1 MRRNVGGDNRVVNGN
16 IARRSRYRG
25 RVATPTDLPRGYHH
39 GNLRDALLRRAEEV
53 LASSGVDALSLRGLA
68 RDVGVSHAAP
78 RRHFADR
85 QALLDALAE
94 DGFERLGDAMDRAV
108 DARGDRSFVERL
120 TALAEAYVGFA
131 VDHPALLDVMFTGKH
146 RPGVPASLT
155 AAGARAF
162 TAPLALIV
170 SGQASGD
177 VVPGEVER
185 VATSAWAAIHG
196 LAAMS
201 GAGLLAEDALPG
213 LAAETAERLVLGL
226 RPRT

>member
-1 MRRNVGGDNRVVNGN
+1 M
-16 IARRSRYRG
+16 
-25 RVATPTDLPRGYHH
+25 ATPTDQPRRYHH

-53 LASSGVDALSLRGLA
+53 LAESGVDALSLRGLA

-94 DGFERLGDAMDRAV
+94 AGFDRLGRTLGEAAAIGEGDPPPFV
-108 DARGDRSFVERL
+108 ARM

-131 VDHPALLDVMFTGKH
+131 VEHAPLLEVMLAGKH
-146 RPGVPASLT
+146 RPGVPEAVL

-162 TAPLALIV
+162 SAPLELIV
-170 SGQASGD
+170 EGQASGD
-177 VVPGEVER
+177 VVAGPIER
-185 VATSAWAAIHG
+185 VATSSWAAIHG
-196 LAAMS
+196 LASMVN
-201 GAGLLAEDALPG
+201 AGLLPPEMLPG

-226 RPRT
+226 RPRD